1 MEQKILGFSRRRIRY
16 NLAVALEAIIANKIK
31 SGLTAL
37 GILFGV
43 TSVIAMSAIG
53 RGARYEVL
61 SQIQQIGSNNI
72 IIQPQ
77 TIDSPADNTAEGAE
91 EKSSQTVRFSPGLNL
106 SDVLSIREIVPD
118 ALVSVEHKFEATVSH
133 STNFTQTELAG
144 VDESYFKI
152 FNLSFASG
160 SYFNTDH
167 HRKCMPVCIIGSNL
181 QKSLFKTINPLGKQI
196 KCNGH
201 WFEIIGVLQARRASG
216 KDELSGLGIDNPDN
230 NVYIPIRTMLLS
242 YNNPANSISSAKND
256 KNENHKYSIIRDI
269 HTAQVGKIIVQ
280 VKSTEKLKP
289 AAAVIRTILQ
299 RRHNNVTDYRVVIPW
314 ELLRQKER
322 TKQIFNMVLGLI
334 AGISLLVGGIGIMN
348 IMYASVLERTREIGI
363 RMAIGARVEDIT
375 IQFLSEAV
383 MISLSGG
390 LAGIFTGFLFCVLI
404 ENIFKIQTIMSVS
417 SVLMAF
423 AVSFATGVIFGIY
436 PARKASSC
444 HPIDS
449 LRYE

>member
-1 MEQKILGFSRRRIRY
+1 MEQKFLGFSRNRIKY
-16 NLAVALEAIIANKIK
+16 NVAVAFEAIIANKIK

-53 RGARYEVL
+53 RGARQEVIA
-61 SQIQQIGSNNI
+61 QMQNIGSNNI
-72 IIQPQ
+72 IIQSQ
-77 TIDSPADNTAEGAE
+77 KSGSSDAKTSAIE
-91 EKSSQTVRFSPGLNL
+91 EKKSTQTSAFSPGLNL
-106 SDVLSIREIVPD
+106 SDALSIREIVPD
-118 ALVSVEHKFEATVSH
+118 ANVSVEQKRK
-133 STNFTQTELAG
+133 STASYASNYSQTELIG
-144 VDESYFKI
+144 VDESYFNI
-152 FNLSFASG
+152 FNLSFSVG
-160 SYFNTDH
+160 TSFNPDH
-167 HRKCMPVCIIGSNL
+167 NRKCMPVCVIGAEL
-181 QKSLFKTINPLGKQI
+181 QKSLFKTASPLGKEI

-201 WFEIIGVLQARRASG
+201 WFEITGILHTRRG
-216 KDELSGLGIDNPDN
+216 MRKDELSGMGIDNPDN
-230 NVYIPIRTMLLS
+230 KVYIPIRTMLLLH
-242 YNNPANSISSAKND
+242 NNPDNPVPTNKND
-256 KNENHKYSIIRDI
+256 KTENYNYPKFRDI
-269 HTAQVGKIIVQ
+269 QTTQIDKIIVQ
-280 VKSTEKLKP
+280 VKSTEKLNP
-289 AAAVIRTILQ
+289 TASVIRTMLQ
-299 RRHNNVTDYRVVIPW
+299 RRHNTVEDYSVIIPW

-390 LAGIFTGFLFCVLI
+390 LIGIFTGFLLSELI
-404 ENIFKIQTIMSVS
+404 QNLFNIQTIMSFS
-417 SVLMAF
+417 SILLAF
-423 AVSFATGVIFGIY
+423 LVSFATGVIFGIY